1 MPVFSFG
8 VVGASLMAVAFS
20 GQTPQPLVKNAD
32 FVMWIEPEY
41 SDRQPF
47 NSNTCPAVLEPG
59 DMAQYPASSAL
70 QLVSACGNDNDEAS
84 RRLTPK
90 YRVERG
96 TQKSDSGGPLPIAR
110 VTAPQTGVAHLF

>member
-32 FVMWIEPEY
+32 FVMGIEPEH

-47 NSNTCPAVLEPG
+47 NSNTCPAVLEIG
-59 DMAQYPASSAL
+59 DMAQYPVPHS
-70 QLVSACGNDNDEAS
+70 
-84 RRLTPK
+84 
-90 YRVERG
+90 
-96 TQKSDSGGPLPIAR
+96 
-110 VTAPQTGVAHLF
+110 

>member
-32 FVMWIEPEY
+32 FVMGIEPEY

-47 NSNTCPAVLEPG
+47 NSNTCPAVLEP
-59 DMAQYPASSAL
+59 
-70 QLVSACGNDNDEAS
+70 
-84 RRLTPK
+84 
-90 YRVERG
+90 
-96 TQKSDSGGPLPIAR
+96 
-110 VTAPQTGVAHLF
+110 